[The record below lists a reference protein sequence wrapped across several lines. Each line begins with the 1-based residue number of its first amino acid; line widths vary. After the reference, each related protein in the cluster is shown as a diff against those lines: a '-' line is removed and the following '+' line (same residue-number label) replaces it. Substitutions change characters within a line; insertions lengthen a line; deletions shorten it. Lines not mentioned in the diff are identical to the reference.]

1 VSDLERLHE
10 ELAKLRNEKAAF
22 QAQSKLLE
30 EFLSLA
36 RSSAEESVM
45 KSTLQNTLEVAAGLT
60 GAEAGS
66 LFLLDSEG
74 VATDSILTRAD
85 ATPEQRSRLIGNVLD
100 KGLAGWVRSHRRE
113 GLINDT
119 ATDSRWLALPDQPYQ
134 VGSAL
139 AVPILRGDELLGIL
153 TLLHSRPGHFTSES
167 AELMRLTAHQIG
179 IALENAKLY
188 TRLNE
193 SYRSLEQAKI
203 KIETY
208 SQALDAELAKGKKIQ
223 RDFLPTEIPRLSGWE
238 IAVCFHPAHQVS
250 GDFYDV
256 FLLPGGCLG
265 VVIADVCDKGVGSAL
280 FMALF
285 RSLIRVFSGEIS
297 SRGLCITDLKGKT
310 HLAVD
315 VEAATHLKAVAQT
328 NDYIANVHGQE
339 VMFATLFFGVM
350 DPQNGRMAY
359 INGGHE
365 PPLLIGESGVKA
377 TLRKTGPAVGVLPSV
392 RFEVGRVQIGPGETL
407 IGYTDGVTDA
417 LSPQDVLFSKERF
430 VFLADRPAQSANELV
445 DRIRAELFDHI
456 DDCPQADDITM
467 IAIHRAPRG

>member
-1 VSDLERLHE
+1 MASESESLQQ
-10 ELAKLRNEKAAF
+10 ELVKLRNEKAAF
-22 QAQSKLLE
+22 QAQSRLLE

-36 RSSAEESVM
+36 RSSAEETVM
-45 KSTLQNTLEVAAGLT
+45 KSTLQKTLEVAAGMT
-60 GAEAGS
+60 GAEKGS
-66 LFLLDSEG
+66 LFLLDSQG
-74 VATDSILTRAD
+74 VVTDSILTRAD
-85 ATPEQRSRLIGNVLD
+85 TTPEQRSRLIGNVLD

-113 GLINDT
+113 GLIKDT
-119 ATDSRWLALPDQPYQ
+119 ATDSRWLDLPNQPYQ

-139 AVPILRGDELLGIL
+139 SVPILRGDELLGIL

-167 AELMRLTAHQIG
+167 AELMRLTAHQMG

-188 TRLNE
+188 TRLND
-193 SYRSLEQAKI
+193 SYHSLEQAKI

-223 RDFLPTEIPRLSGWE
+223 RDFLPIEIPRISGWE
-238 IAVCFHPAHQVS
+238 IALCFHPARQVS

-256 FLLPGGCLG
+256 FLLPGGSLG

-297 SRGLCITDLKGKT
+297 SRGLSITDLEGKM

-350 DPQNGRMAY
+350 DPHTGWMTY

-365 PPLLIGESGVKA
+365 PPLLIGGAGIKE
-377 TLRKTGPAVGVLPSV
+377 TLKNTGPAVGVLPGAK
-392 RFEVGRVQIGPGETL
+392 FEVRRVRIGPGETL

-417 LSPQDVLFSKERF
+417 RSPYDALFSKVRF
-430 VFLADRPAQSANELV
+430 LSLVDRPADSANELI
-445 DRIRAELFDHI
+445 DRVKTDLFKHI
-456 DDCPQADDITM
+456 DDAPQADDITM
-467 IAIHRAPRG
+467 IAIHRAPH